1 MSHNLGL
8 FMLTPRF
15 CLQPEKLKINFQF
28 TMNSQE
34 TIVTVSFKKNF
45 LSTIE
50 DQHTEFIKIL
60 SSRVLNLYKKKN
72 CVHLSNYII
81 QDVIA

>member
-1 MSHNLGL
+1 MKKLIALGLGRNLAEQKKSWNHTPLWYVESNKMSHNLGL

-45 LSTIE
+45 LSMIE
-50 DQHTEFIKIL
+50 D
-60 SSRVLNLYKKKN
+60 
-72 CVHLSNYII
+72 
-81 QDVIA
+81 

>member
-34 TIVTVSFKKNF
+34 TIVSVFQEKFSINDWGLAYRVYK
-45 LSTIE
+45 
-50 DQHTEFIKIL
+50 DL